1 MSTKKVITGNY
12 TASYGALL
20 CRAEV
25 VPAYPITPQTSIVEK
40 IAEFVSTGEME
51 AQYIKV
57 ESEHSAMAACI
68 SAALTGV
75 RTFTATSAHGLV
87 LMHEML
93 HWAAGARTPVVMANV
108 NRALAPPWS
117 VWADHTDSMSQ
128 RDTGWL
134 QFYCSSNQEVLDTII
149 MAYRVCEQPDIML
162 PAMIN
167 LDAFILSHTA
177 EVVEV
182 PDREEVDAFLPQFN
196 PEHILDVD
204 DPKSFGTLAFPHS
217 WYMEWRYKIQ
227 HAHDLARMRL
237 KEESKAFE
245 KHFGRPWGDLIEE
258 YRSKDAEVILVTM
271 STIASTAK
279 DVVDKLRDDG
289 RKVGLVRPRCFRPF
303 PVKEIRQAIGHA
315 KAVGVADRSHTF
327 GFEGPLFTEIKGAMY
342 GNDRWP
348 PIVGF
353 TVGIGGRDV
362 LDTTIEGLFDRLE
375 RVADGEAG
383 KEVTWIDLNGPEEE
397 VD

>member
-1 MSTKKVITGNY
+1 VSTKKVITGNY

-40 IAEFVSTGEME
+40 IAEFVATGEMKS
-51 AQYIKV
+51 QYIKV

-93 HWAAGARTPVVMANV
+93 HWATGARTPVVMANV

-128 RDTGWL
+128 RDTGWM
-134 QFYCSSNQEVLDTII
+134 QFYASSNQEVLDTMI
-149 MAYRVCEQPDIML
+149 MCYRVCEQPDIMI
-162 PAMIN
+162 PAMVN

-177 EVVEV
+177 EVVDV
-182 PDREEVDAFLPQFN
+182 PDKEEVDAFLPQFN
-196 PEHILDVD
+196 PEQTLDVD
-204 DPKSFGTLAFPHS
+204 NPKSFGTLAFPHS
-217 WYMEWRYKIQ
+217 WYMEWRYKMQ
-227 HAHDLARMRL
+227 HAHDLADKRFR
-237 KEESKAFE
+237 EEAKAFE
-245 KHFGRPWGDLIEE
+245 EHFGRPFTYPIEE
-258 YRSKDAEVILVTM
+258 YRSKDAEIILVTM

-279 DVVDKLRDDG
+279 DVVDALREQG
-289 RKVGLVRPRCFRPF
+289 RKVGLVRVSCFRPF
-303 PVKEIRQAIGHA
+303 PKKDIREALGHA
-315 KAVGVADRSHTF
+315 KAIGVADRSHTF
-327 GFEGPLFTEIKGAMY
+327 GYEGPLFTEVKGAMY
-342 GNDRWP
+342 NHPERP
-348 PIVGF
+348 PMAGF

-362 LDTTIEGLFDRLE
+362 LDTTIEGLFDRLDA
-375 RVADGEAG
+375 VAKDGIDR
-383 KEVTWIDLNGPEEE
+383 EVVWIDLTGPEAE

>member
-1 MSTKKVITGNY
+1 VSTKKVITGNY

-128 RDTGWL
+128 RDTGWM

-149 MAYRVCEQPDIML
+149 LAYRVCEQPDIML

-167 LDAFILSHTA
+167 LDAFILSHTS
-177 EVVEV
+177 EVVDV
-182 PDREEVDAFLPQFN
+182 PDREEVDAFLPQFD

-204 DPKSFGTLAFPHS
+204 NPKSFGTLAFPHS

-227 HAHDLARMRL
+227 HAHDLAAKRIV
-237 KEESKAFE
+237 EESKAFE
-245 KHFGRPWGDLIEE
+245 KHFGRPWGGLIEE
-258 YRSKDAEVILVTM
+258 YRSRDAEVILVTM
-271 STIASTAK
+271 ATIASTTK
-279 DVVDKLRDDG
+279 DVVDALRDQG
-289 RKVGLVRPRCFRPF
+289 KKVGLVRLKVVRPF
-303 PVKEIRQAIGHA
+303 PRMELREALGHA

-327 GFEGPLFTEIKGAMY
+327 GLEGPLFTEVKAALY

-362 LDTTIEGLFDRLE
+362 LDTTIISLFDRLE
-375 RVADGEAG
+375 KVADGEMG
-383 KEVTWIDLNGPEEE
+383 KEVTWIELTGPEAE

>member
-1 MSTKKVITGNY
+1 VSAKKVITGNY
-12 TASYGALL
+12 TSSYGALL

-40 IAEFVSTGEME
+40 IAEFVASGQME

-57 ESEHSAMAACI
+57 ESEHTAMAACI

-93 HWAAGARTPVVMANV
+93 HWAAGARTPIIMANV

-128 RDTGWL
+128 RDTGWI
-134 QFYCSSNQEVLDTII
+134 QFYCSSNQEVLDTMI
-149 MAYRVCEQPDIML
+149 MCYRVCEQPDVML
-162 PAMIN
+162 PAMVN
-167 LDAFILSHTA
+167 MDAFILSHTS
-177 EVVEV
+177 EVVDV
-182 PDREEVDAFLPQFN
+182 PDISEVDAFLPQFN
-196 PEHILDVD
+196 PEHKLDVA

-227 HAHDLARMRL
+227 HAHDVAAKRFIA
-237 KEESKAFE
+237 ESKAFE
-245 KHFGRPWGDLIEE
+245 KHFGRPWGGLIEE
-258 YRSKDAEVILVTM
+258 YRSQDAEIILVTM

-279 DVVDKLRDDG
+279 DVVDALRDEG
-289 RKVGLVRPRCFRPF
+289 RKVGMVRIKCFRPF
-303 PVKEIRQAIGHA
+303 PTAELREALGHA

-327 GFEGPLFTEIKGAMY
+327 GNEGPLFTEVKSALF
-342 GNDRWP
+342 NSDRRP
-348 PIVGF
+348 LITGF

-362 LDTTIEGLFDRLE
+362 LDTTIAGLFDRIE
-375 RVADGEAG
+375 AVADGG
-383 KEVTWIDLNGPEEE
+383 IDKEVVWIDLTGDEAE

>member
-1 MSTKKVITGNY
+1 VSTKKVITGNY

-40 IAEFVSTGEME
+40 IAEFVATGEMK

-57 ESEHSAMAACI
+57 ESEHTAMAACI
-68 SAALTGV
+68 SAALTGA

-128 RDTGWL
+128 RDTGWI
-134 QFYCSSNQEVLDTII
+134 QFYASSNQEVLDTMI
-149 MAYRVCEQPDIML
+149 MCYRVCEQPDIML
-162 PAMIN
+162 PAMVN
-167 LDAFILSHTA
+167 MDAFILSHTS
-177 EVVEV
+177 EVVDV
-182 PDREEVDAFLPQFN
+182 PDISEVDGFLPQFN
-196 PEHILDVD
+196 PEQKLDVD
-204 DPKSFGTLAFPHS
+204 APKSFGTLAFPHS

-227 HAHDLARMRL
+227 HAHDMAAKRFV
-237 KEESKAFE
+237 EEAKAFE
-245 KHFGRPWGDLIEE
+245 EHFGRPWSGILEE
-258 YRSKDAEVILVTM
+258 YRSQDAEHILVTM

-279 DVVDKLRDDG
+279 DVVDDLRNEG
-289 RKVGLVRPRCFRPF
+289 RKVGLVRPICFRPF
-303 PVKEIRQAIGHA
+303 PTTRIREVLGHA

-327 GFEGPLFTEIKGAMY
+327 GNEGPLFTEIKGALY
-342 GNDRWP
+342 NAERKP
-348 PIVGF
+348 PLAGF

-362 LDTTIEGLFDRLE
+362 LDSTIRGLFDRIE
-375 RVADGEAG
+375 TVAAEGVT
-383 KEVTWIDLNGPEEE
+383 KEVAWIDLTGDEEE
-397 VD
+397 VV